1 MRGRRQRLLLRR
13 AGFGCEVALTL
24 KIDIEFVRDLVE
36 TRRTNTS

>member
-1 MRGRRQRLLLRR
+1 VGRERWQ
-13 AGFGCEVALTL
+13 VALTL